1 MICKPPGESLAV
13 LLCWIRGAV
22 HLLPRNNLRTAMQ
35 PTIEAMIE
43 RDVAGVAQ
51 LRLAAFFE
59 GTGRTLEEDAA
70 ALRQLLAG
78 DGFEAAYVARIGDV
92 LVGTC
97 LMVRHEL
104 EPAHDLTPWLAGL
117 VVEAGQRGR
126 GIGAALV
133 RAIEAHALATGV
145 ETLHLYT
152 WEARGFYSALG
163 WDTVEAFSQDGE
175 PTVLMSR
182 KLSS

>member
-1 MICKPPGESLAV
+1 
-13 LLCWIRGAV
+13 
-22 HLLPRNNLRTAMQ
+22 MQ
-35 PTIEAMIE
+35 PTVEPMTE
-43 RDVAGVAQ
+43 RDVTAVAQ

-59 GTGRTLEEDAA
+59 GTGRTLEEDAD

-78 DGFEAAYVARIGDV
+78 DAFEAAYVARIGDA

-117 VVEAGQRGR
+117 VVEAGHRGR
-126 GIGAALV
+126 GVGIALV
-133 RAIEAHALATGV
+133 RAIEAHALTMGV

-152 WEARGFYSALG
+152 WEARDFYASLG
-163 WDTVEAFSQDGE
+163 WDTVEVFSQDGE
-175 PTVLMSR
+175 TMVLMSR
-182 KLSS
+182 KLGS